1 MVSSRFSTLLTVTEL
16 SWPHTIAHAVS
27 PGLRTQGPGGG
38 ARGIVVRGA
47 ARAGGGQLGA
57 AWGGAPCRVVVA
69 ERTGLDE
76 EPSLLQGGQG
86 SGVEA

>member
-47 ARAGGGQLGA
+47 ARGGGGQLGA
-57 AWGGAPCRVVVA
+57 ARGGAGRRA
-69 ERTGLDE
+69 
-76 EPSLLQGGQG
+76 LQGRSSRAYGP
-86 SGVEA
+86 